1 MAAVAGVPV
10 SFAEVAELARLTGQ
24 TALGY
29 IDTDNSDF
37 NSRSSSSSRR
47 RSSSSEQG
55 AQVGGVF
62 SPASAAASVY
72 LGLDASDS
80 VVFTEGDWIVVLAEE
95 Y

>member
-1 MAAVAGVPV
+1 VPIT
-10 SFAEVAELARLTGQ
+10 FAEVAELARLTGQ

-29 IDTDNSDF
+29 IDTDNSDL
-37 NSRSSSSSRR
+37 NSSSSGGSSSSS
-47 RSSSSEQG
+47 EEG
-55 AQVGGVF
+55 PQVGGA
-62 SPASAAASVY
+62 SSLASAAASVY